1 MCCGRAGWRT
11 LLFAA
16 VLFSYLW
23 LPAPAR
29 ATPEFSERTE
39 QGCQT
44 CHVDPEEGSLRKL
57 GLEFAASGYVWP
69 PRGGYRVLG
78 PIRRNVRFGI
88 GLMHILAAFMW
99 FGTILYVHLI
109 LRPAYAAKGLP
120 KVEVAVGMASM
131 AIVGVSGALLT
142 ISRIRSVGVLFD
154 SPWGIV
160 LSIKIALYLFM
171 ISTAA
176 FVILFV
182 GPKLKSGKREA
193 VLPQDGVFDPVTLAA
208 FDGKDGKPAYAAH
221 GGKVYDLSGSSLW
234 AEGKHMTHSAGGDMT
249 GVIGR
254 APHGEEKLEGFLSV
268 GTYNAS
274 RKAPKTAAQKT
285 FYFIAYMNLVLVF
298 AVLTVIAYWRWG
310 I

>member
-1 MCCGRAGWRT
+1 MCHGTASIHNILISAF
-11 LLFAA
+11 LLIFLLA
-16 VLFSYLW
+16 
-23 LPAPAR
+23 PAPAQG
-29 ATPEFSERTE
+29 TPEFSERTE

-44 CHVDPEEGSLRKL
+44 CHVDPEEGSLRKI

-69 PRGGYRVLG
+69 PTGGYRVLG
-78 PIRRNVRFGI
+78 PIRRSVRFGI

-120 KVEVAVGMASM
+120 KVEVAVGMMSM
-131 AIVGVSGALLT
+131 LIVGVSGALLT
-142 ISRIRSVGVLFD
+142 LARIRSFGVLFN

-182 GPKLKSGKREA
+182 GPKLKTGKREA
-193 VLPQDGVFDPVTLAA
+193 DLPRDGIFDPVTLAA
-208 FDGKDGKPAYAAH
+208 FDGRSGKPVYAAQ
-221 GGKVYDLSGSSLW
+221 GGKVYDLSASPLW
-234 AEGKHMTHSAGGDMT
+234 KGGKHMTHSAGEDLT
-249 GVIGR
+249 SAIGR
-254 APHGEEKLEGFLSV
+254 APHGEEKLEAFTAV
-268 GTYNAS
+268 GSYDAS
-274 RKAPKTAAQKT
+274 RKVPKTAAQKT
-285 FYFIAYMNLVLVF
+285 FYFIAYLNLALVF
-298 AVLTVIAYWRWG
+298 AVLTVIAFWRWG